1 MYPVRVD
8 LCISDWFPAKTLTCM
23 SVSRTITQ
31 IKIQNIPLN
40 PFVWEFREQV
50 LKGKREVEK
59 EKKYIKYLLWA
70 YRAPW
75 VCAPVGA
82 RRARLSIAL
91 LVIWRL
97 VVDLAT
103 QIAETFTIGSLTH
116 HQPRLYATSTE
127 LGALKRE
134 IAEMSS
140 EIELHRHKALLNSTS
155 VNITLMI
162 NTAV

>member
-1 MYPVRVD
+1 M
-8 LCISDWFPAKTLTCM
+8 
-23 SVSRTITQ
+23 
-31 IKIQNIPLN
+31 
-40 PFVWEFREQV
+40 
-50 LKGKREVEK
+50 
-59 EKKYIKYLLWA
+59 
-70 YRAPW
+70 
-75 VCAPVGA
+75 
-82 RRARLSIAL
+82 
-91 LVIWRL
+91 
-97 VVDLAT
+97 DLAT

-140 EIELHRHKALLNSTS
+140 EIELHRHKALLNSPS